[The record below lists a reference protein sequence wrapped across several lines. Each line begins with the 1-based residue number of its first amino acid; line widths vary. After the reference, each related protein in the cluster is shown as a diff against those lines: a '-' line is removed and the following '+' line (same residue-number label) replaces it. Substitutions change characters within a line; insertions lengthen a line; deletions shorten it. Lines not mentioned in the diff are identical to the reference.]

1 MIVRIAGG
9 PSAGQISVINAPDQ
23 NIGAIDTNG
32 LDLSVGYQF
41 AMLPAETLSL
51 DWQNTVL
58 LNYRVQ
64 ETPGAAFLQEAGTF
78 PSLPSSGS
86 LTRYKSLLSLAFKT
100 RQWSASWSIRYLG
113 GARVLGED
121 AGAPFASTPGVWYH
135 DLGASLQTART
146 TWRVGVDNL
155 ADRHPPTLIDGT
167 SNTSLNTYDV
177 IGRFVYVRVTVER

>member
-64 ETPGAAFLQEAGTF
+64 ETPGAAL
-78 PSLPSSGS
+78 
-86 LTRYKSLLSLAFKT
+86 
-100 RQWSASWSIRYLG
+100 
-113 GARVLGED
+113 
-121 AGAPFASTPGVWYH
+121 ASTISPI
-135 DLGASLQTART
+135 DI
-146 TWRVGVDNL
+146 
-155 ADRHPPTLIDGT
+155 PPP
-167 SNTSLNTYDV
+167 
-177 IGRFVYVRVTVER
+177 